1 MSRRIIRPSLP
12 YDLCAHLQ
20 NSARSRFRT
29 VPVPSSALNLSLLS
43 ILLDQGFISSLT
55 RGTTKAP
62 IRQRRLWIEHKF
74 RDEQP
79 VLRAAKLVSKPS
91 LRVYKDRE
99 LLTRFISQQLTL
111 GEICV
116 VRSIDGQ
123 FLWEAREAL
132 KHLDNQQSIEVICRE
147 HTYLR
152 EPHNRMFVFLC
163 LNPNENIT
171 YPNKADI
178 LRGAIE

>member
-62 IRQRRLWIEHKF
+62 DPVGFLASPISQRRLWIEHKF

-132 KHLDNQQSIEVICRE
+132 KHLDNQQSIEVICR
-147 HTYLR
+147 
-152 EPHNRMFVFLC
+152 VSS
-163 LNPNENIT
+163 
-171 YPNKADI
+171 
-178 LRGAIE
+178 